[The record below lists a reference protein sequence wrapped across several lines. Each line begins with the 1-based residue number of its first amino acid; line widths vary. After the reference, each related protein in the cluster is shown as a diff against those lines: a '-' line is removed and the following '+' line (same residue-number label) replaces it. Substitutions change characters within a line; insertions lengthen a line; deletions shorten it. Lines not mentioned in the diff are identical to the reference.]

1 MLTSLEQEIG
11 ETCFLSDFFSYSHI
25 FGTVSA
31 NVLVTSDKAVSW
43 HLIRLK
49 SSGEILN
56 GGYTKT
62 LDRCLVRNDISYSD
76 CMGFGKPKLNN
87 KKSFWKI

>member
-11 ETCFLSDFFSYSHI
+11 ETCFLSDFLGYSHI

-31 NVLVTSDKAVSW
+31 NVLVISDKAVSVID
-43 HLIRLK
+43 LIRLK

-56 GGYTKT
+56 GGFTKT
-62 LDRCLVRNDISYSD
+62 LDRCLVRNDVSYSD
-76 CMGFGKPKLNN
+76 
-87 KKSFWKI
+87 